1 MDPNSNE
8 YLTNPAN
15 IYVRNSKPP
24 KNTILIDLK
33 INKTHVPLHRVFK
46 KRDSP
51 RDSWKSLSHKTKQKV
66 YVTTWVICWE
76 QRQL

>member
-33 INKTHVPLHRVFK
+33 NQQKPHVQIHHVFK
-46 KRDSP
+46 KRDI
-51 RDSWKSLSHKTKQKV
+51 RVTEFKV
-66 YVTTWVICWE
+66 PE
-76 QRQL
+76 LHN

>member
-33 INKTHVPLHRVFK
+33 IQQNHMFKYITCSK
-46 KRDSP
+46 KRDV
-51 RDSWKSLSHKTKQKV
+51 RATEFKV
-66 YVTTWVICWE
+66 LE
-76 QRQL
+76 SQN

>member
-33 INKTHVPLHRVFK
+33 INKNHMFK
-46 KRDSP
+46 YIKRDSP
-51 RDSWKSLSHKTKQKV
+51 RDSSKSLSHKTKQKV
-66 YVTTWVICWE
+66 YVKGF
-76 QRQL
+76 